1 MNPDHFACG
10 VSLPKHSH
18 VLVIDD
24 TWATGRC
31 PSAGPCATFPPTPTA
46 GSWLG
51 NLTLTG
57 CDSEYS
63 NRPFAEKKA
72 IDGGFQESPLRLNKG
87 LGIMATWKRLRRCG
101 HCPYCRR
108 RLSPGTGT
116 SRGSGPLGGAYS
128 LADHPGIAPGQPMQ
142 PLFEALRKELLALD
156 PGVSE
161 DFLKIYITYKANS
174 YFVNVVPQSKRL
186 VLNLNMPF
194 SELRDPERRA
204 RDVTNVGHWGRGD
217 VEVTLSS
224 PEDLPYILGLV
235 HQALERQLH
244 IADDEQ

>member
-1 MNPDHFACG
+1 
-10 VSLPKHSH
+10 
-18 VLVIDD
+18 
-24 TWATGRC
+24 
-31 PSAGPCATFPPTPTA
+31 
-46 GSWLG
+46 
-51 NLTLTG
+51 
-57 CDSEYS
+57 
-63 NRPFAEKKA
+63 
-72 IDGGFQESPLRLNKG
+72 
-87 LGIMATWKRLRRCG
+87 
-101 HCPYCRR
+101 
-108 RLSPGTGT
+108 
-116 SRGSGPLGGAYS
+116 
-128 LADHPGIAPGQPMQ
+128 MQ
-142 PLFEALRKELLALD
+142 PLFEALRKGFLALD